1 MALMDDVRVALRVKS
16 PATDS
21 EIRALVDAAFAD
33 MARVGVD
40 EGLLDRDNPNALV
53 KSAVL
58 CFCKARYGY
67 DNDDAARFESAYR
80 QTVIDLMGGVR

>member
-1 MALMDDVRVALRVKS
+1 MALMDDVKVALRVKS
-16 PATDS
+16 SATDS
-21 EIRALVDAAFAD
+21 EIRALVDAALAD

-40 EGLLDRDNPNALV
+40 SGLLDREKPDPLV

-67 DNDDAARFESAYR
+67 DNEDAARFEAAYR

>member
-1 MALMDDVRVALRVKS
+1 MALIDEVKVALRVKS
-16 PATDS
+16 PATDP
-21 EIRALVDAAFAD
+21 EIHALVEAAFAD

-40 EGLLDRDNPNALV
+40 GELLDRDNPNALV
-53 KSAVL
+53 KSAIL

-67 DNDDAARFESAYR
+67 DNEDAARFEAAYR